1 MKYICRYKTDVKCDM
16 VRFDTLVK
24 FGKFPHLVTKLLPN
38 NADRREEGGK
48 LKNK

>member
-24 FGKFPHLVTKLLPN
+24 FGKLP
-38 NADRREEGGK
+38 APG
-48 LKNK
+48 NKTIT